1 MNTPSIV
8 TSSAKLP
15 IKDMPLRPRH
25 LWVVFVASLGQLIG
39 TAVATLAGVIIPMV
53 NILRHPEL
61 SSFMQGLIGAADLVG
76 IMVGSVIFG
85 RLIDRYGYLLFF
97 RLCPMLVLISSLF
110 SIFFPSVA
118 VLIVC
123 LFFVGVGIGGEYS
136 LDSGYISELLPEK
149 YSSFMIGLAKS
160 ASALGNIIAA
170 ALAFLLITDWQSAS
184 RWPDLMWIVVAIAAM
199 MVVSRIWFWESPKWL
214 ADKGETAAAEK
225 AAQHFLGPNAE
236 VLPPDLSAAAAKTA
250 PKSSFFSFIKE
261 NLNKVILSGVPWACE
276 GLGVYGFGVFLP
288 ILIMALGIEHVGAE
302 GAGITHVASSVKVTF
317 WISCIILPGF
327 IIGLL
332 MIRRKRNVC
341 KMQTFGFRMCA
352 VALIVLLIAYWLK
365 LDKWVSIL
373 AFMCFEL
380 FLNFGPHLV
389 TYVLPPKIYPVSD
402 RGRGSGLAAGIGK
415 LGAVLGVFLIPIL
428 LGWGGPLLVL
438 GVSAAV
444 MALGAIVTAAYAPKI
459 R

>member
-1 MNTPSIV
+1 MNTPSA
-8 TSSAKLP
+8 TSVP
-15 IKDMPLRPRH
+15 VPVKDMHLGPRH
-25 LWVVFVASLGQLIG
+25 MWVVFVASLGQLIG
-39 TAVATLAGVIIPMV
+39 TAVATLAGVIIPMI

-97 RLCPMLVLISSLF
+97 RLCPMLILISSLV

-170 ALAFLLITDWQSAS
+170 ALAFLLISDWQSAS
-184 RWPDLMWIVVAIAAM
+184 RWPDLMWIVAVIAAV
-199 MVVSRIWFWESPKWL
+199 MVVTRIWFWESPKWL
-214 ADKGETAAAEK
+214 ADRGEMAAADK
-225 AAQHFLGPNAE
+225 AAQEFLGPKAE
-236 VLPPDLSAAAAKTA
+236 VLPPAPSASAAKS
-250 PKSSFFSFIKE
+250 PSKSSSFSFIKE

-288 ILIMALGIEHVGAE
+288 ILIMALGIEHVGGE
-302 GAGITHVASSVKVTF
+302 GAGITHVASSVKVTL

-332 MIRRKRNVC
+332 LIRRKWNVL
-341 KMQTFGFRMCA
+341 KMQICGFWMCA
-352 VALIVLLIAYWLK
+352 VSLIVLLLAYWLK
-365 LDKWVSIL
+365 LDKWVLIL
-373 AFMCFEL
+373 AFMGFEL
-380 FLNFGPHLV
+380 FLNIGPHLV
-389 TYVLPPKIYPVSD
+389 TYVLPPKIYPVAD
-402 RGRGSGLAAGIGK
+402 RGRGSGLAACIGK

-428 LGWGGPLLVL
+428 LGSGGPLLVL

-444 MALGAIVTAAYAPKI
+444 MALGAILTAAYAPKV